1 MVGMGLSLGAK
12 DFRRIAEQPRGVAV
26 GTFVQLLLIPLLGF
40 ALGWLS
46 GGGMLAVGIVLVAV
60 SVHCAEPQESS
71 GGEVSRGDVKAY
83 STKQTLKA
91 VKGLFKGLFT

>member
-1 MVGMGLSLGAK
+1 MK
-12 DFRRIAEQPRGVAV
+12 P
-26 GTFVQLLLIPLLGF
+26 
-40 ALGWLS
+40 
-46 GGGMLAVGIVLVAV
+46 VLVAV